1 MLTFDQIITL
11 SDKGF
16 TPDQIVKLTGEELP
30 EPVPGAEPVPEAEP
44 EEKPE
49 QNSENSEQIPP
60 DPEPEPEQKP
70 ESGSLS
76 SVLNEAIKG
85 FSAEVAEMRKAL
97 QASNIRT
104 VAREDVPPSKSADD
118 ILAEI
123 IHPTINKEVSN
134 K

>member
-30 EPVPGAEPVPEAEP
+30 EPEQGEES

-85 FSAEVAEMRKAL
+85 FSAEVAEMKKAL

-104 VAREDVPPSKSADD
+104 VVREDVPPSKSADD

>member
-1 MLTFDQIITL
+1 MLTYDQIITL
-11 SDKGF
+11 TDKGF
-16 TPDQIVKLTGEELP
+16 SPDQIVKLTGEEIP
-30 EPVPGAEPVPEAEP
+30 APVPEEVPEAAP

-49 QNSENSEQIPP
+49 QNSETPDQIQPGH
-60 DPEPEPEQKP
+60 EEKPEQNS

-76 SVLNEAIKG
+76 SVLQDAIKG

-104 VAREDVPPSKSADD
+104 IIRDDVPPSKSADD
-118 ILAEI
+118 VLAEL
-123 IHPTINKEVSN
+123 IHPTINKEV

>member
-30 EPVPGAEPVPEAEP
+30 DPVPGAEPEAT
-44 EEKPE
+44 
-49 QNSENSEQIPP
+49 
-60 DPEPEPEQKP
+60 PEQKQ

-76 SVLNEAIKG
+76 SALNEAIKG

-104 VAREDVPPSKSADD
+104 QIRDDVPPEKSADD
-118 ILAEI
+118 VLAEL
-123 IHPTINKEVSN
+123 IHPTINKEVN
-134 K
+134 KK

>member
-16 TPDQIVKLTGEELP
+16 SPEQIVKLTGEEIP
-30 EPVPGAEPVPEAEP
+30 EPVPGAEP

-123 IHPTINKEVSN
+123 IHPTISKEVSN

>member
-16 TPDQIVKLTGEELP
+16 TPDQIVKLTGEEIP
-30 EPVPGAEPVPEAEP
+30 EPAQETPPEENPEQNSETPDQIQPGH

-49 QNSENSEQIPP
+49 QN
-60 DPEPEPEQKP
+60 K

-76 SVLNEAIKG
+76 SVLQEAIKG
-85 FSAEVAEMRKAL
+85 FSAEVAEMKKAL

-104 VAREDVPPSKSADD
+104 IIREDTPPSASADD
-118 ILAEI
+118 ILAEM

>member
-1 MLTFDQIITL
+1 MLTYDQIITL
-11 SDKGF
+11 TDKGF
-16 TPDQIVKLTGEELP
+16 SPDQIVKLTGEEIP
-30 EPVPGAEPVPEAEP
+30 EPVPEAVP

-49 QNSENSEQIPP
+49 QNSETPAQLPP
-60 DPEPEPEQKP
+60 DPEVKPEQNS

>member
-1 MLTFDQIITL
+1 MTYEQIINLTE
-11 SDKGF
+11 KGF
-16 TPDQIVKLTGEELP
+16 TPDQIVKLTGEEIP
-30 EPVPGAEPVPEAEP
+30 EPVPGAEP

-104 VAREDVPPSKSADD
+104 VAREDIPPSKSADD

>member
-1 MLTFDQIITL
+1 MTYEQIINLTE
-11 SDKGF
+11 KGF
-16 TPDQIVKLTGEELP
+16 TPDQIVKLTGEEIP
-30 EPVPGAEPVPEAEP
+30 GPVPGAEP

>member
-1 MLTFDQIITL
+1 MLTYEQIITL
-11 SDKGF
+11 TDKGF
-16 TPDQIVKLTGEELP
+16 TPDQIVKLTGEEIP
-30 EPVPGAEPVPEAEP
+30 ETPPEAAPEEKTEQNSETPEQIPPDP

-49 QNSENSEQIPP
+49 QNS
-60 DPEPEPEQKP
+60 

>member
-16 TPDQIVKLTGEELP
+16 TPDQIVKITGEELP
-30 EPVPGAEPVPEAEP
+30 EPVPEAEP

-60 DPEPEPEQKP
+60 DAEPEPEQKP

-104 VAREDVPPSKSADD
+104 VAREDIPPSKSADD

>member
-30 EPVPGAEPVPEAEP
+30 EPVPEAET
-44 EEKPE
+44 EEK
-49 QNSENSEQIPP
+49 
-60 DPEPEPEQKP
+60 PEQKP

-76 SVLNEAIKG
+76 SVLSEAIKG
-85 FSAEVAEMRKAL
+85 FSSEVAEMKKAL

-104 VAREDVPPSKSADD
+104 VVREDVPPSKSADD

>member
-30 EPVPGAEPVPEAEP
+30 EPVPGAEP

-60 DPEPEPEQKP
+60 DTEPEPEQKP

-104 VAREDVPPSKSADD
+104 VAREDIPPSKSADD

>member
-1 MLTFDQIITL
+1 MLTYDQIITL

-30 EPVPGAEPVPEAEP
+30 EPVPGAEP

-49 QNSENSEQIPP
+49 QNSENSEQNPP

-76 SVLNEAIKG
+76 SVLNEAIKR

-123 IHPTINKEVSN
+123 IHPTINKEVSS

>member
-30 EPVPGAEPVPEAEP
+30 EPEQGEEP

-76 SVLNEAIKG
+76 SVLSEAIKG
-85 FSAEVAEMRKAL
+85 FSSEVAEMKKAL

-104 VAREDVPPSKSADD
+104 VVREDVPPSKSADD

>member
-30 EPVPGAEPVPEAEP
+30 EPVPGAEP

-97 QASNIRT
+97 QASNIRA
-104 VAREDVPPSKSADD
+104 VAREDVPPSKSAAEDM
-118 ILAEI
+118 LAEI
-123 IHPTINKEVSN
+123 IRPPVKERS
-134 K
+134 

>member
-11 SDKGF
+11 TDKGF
-16 TPDQIVKLTGEELP
+16 SPDQIVKLTGEELP
-30 EPVPGAEPVPEAEP
+30 EPVPGAEP

-49 QNSENSEQIPP
+49 QNSENSEQTSP

-70 ESGSLS
+70 ENGSLS

>member
-30 EPVPGAEPVPEAEP
+30 EPVPGAEP

-49 QNSENSEQIPP
+49 QNSENSEQTSP

-70 ESGSLS
+70 ESGPLS
-76 SVLNEAIKG
+76 SVLNEVIKG

>member
-30 EPVPGAEPVPEAEP
+30 EPVPGAEP

-70 ESGSLS
+70 ESGPLS
-76 SVLNEAIKG
+76 SVLSEAIKG
-85 FSAEVAEMRKAL
+85 FSSEVAEMKKAL

-104 VAREDVPPSKSADD
+104 VVREDVPPSKSADD

>member
-11 SDKGF
+11 TDKGF
-16 TPDQIVKLTGEELP
+16 SPDQIVKLTGEELP
-30 EPVPGAEPVPEAEP
+30 EPVPEAEQDETP

-49 QNSENSEQIPP
+49 QNSETPAQILPGH
-60 DPEPEPEQKP
+60 EEKPEQNSD
-70 ESGSLS
+70 SGYLS
-76 SVLNEAIKG
+76 FVLNEALKG

-104 VAREDVPPSKSADD
+104 VDREDVPPSKSADD

>member
-30 EPVPGAEPVPEAEP
+30 EPEQGEEP

-49 QNSENSEQIPP
+49 QNSENSEQIPA

-85 FSAEVAEMRKAL
+85 FSAEVAEMKKAL

-104 VAREDVPPSKSADD
+104 VVREDVPPSKSADD

>member
-16 TPDQIVKLTGEELP
+16 TPDQIVKLTGEEIP
-30 EPVPGAEPVPEAEP
+30 EPVPGAEPEK
-44 EEKPE
+44 KPE
-49 QNSENSEQIPP
+49 QNSENSEQNPP

-70 ESGSLS
+70 ESGFLS
-76 SVLNEAIKG
+76 SVLNEALKG

-104 VAREDVPPSKSADD
+104 VAREDVPPSKSADY

>member
-1 MLTFDQIITL
+1 MLNFDQIITL

-30 EPVPGAEPVPEAEP
+30 EPVPGAEP

-49 QNSENSEQIPP
+49 QNSETPDQIQPGH
-60 DPEPEPEQKP
+60 EETPEQNSD
-70 ESGSLS
+70 SGYLS
-76 SVLNEAIKG
+76 FVLNEALKS

-104 VAREDVPPSKSADD
+104 QIRDDVPPEKSAAEDM
-118 ILAEI
+118 LAEI
-123 IHPTINKEVSN
+123 IRPPVKERS
-134 K
+134 

>member
-30 EPVPGAEPVPEAEP
+30 EPVPGAEP

-49 QNSENSEQIPP
+49 QNSENPEQIPP

>member
-30 EPVPGAEPVPEAEP
+30 EPVPGAEP

-49 QNSENSEQIPP
+49 QNSENSEQNPP
-60 DPEPEPEQKP
+60 DPEPEPEQKT

-104 VAREDVPPSKSADD
+104 VAREDIPPSKSADD